1 MTFETFSRRH
11 SWRAIVAGQPIG
23 FFSNPNT
30 ALSTAFHEADEYRK
44 SHSTISARVSFGFM
58 DAQTGE
64 RYDER
69 GDLITETVEA

>member
-1 MTFETFSRRH
+1 MTFATFSRRH

-44 SHSTISARVSFGFM
+44 QHGGRVSFGFM
-58 DAQTGE
+58 DAQTGLQ
-64 RYDER
+64 YDER
-69 GDLITETVEA
+69 GDLLTETLEA